1 MAELPEEQ
9 RSKLFSGMAGAG
21 AGAVAAT
28 FVAPLDVVKTR
39 LQVLGAHQA
48 STSAAAAALRSTASA
63 GGSTGGPVA
72 TGGPAAAAAAAAARA
87 PPAAASNSSLPFA
100 RIATALATPPSASAA
115 AAAAA
120 GAGGAAGTSGGP
132 GAGVGA
138 GAGVRAAAAGR
149 WRMGVIAGSLQTI
162 WRTEGLRG
170 LYRGLSPTMV
180 ALLPNWAVYF
190 SVYDHLKRMLSEPS
204 ASAAPSDHQEA
215 SQQGPEQPPQEEQQQ
230 PRPPPQQL
238 SLGRSVVAAAGAG
251 TATVLAT
258 NPLWVVKTRL
268 QTQAMRTNRRPYRGT
283 FSALVRI
290 TREEGLG
297 GLYSGVVPALAGIS
311 HVAIQFPMYEY
322 LKQQI
327 ACRGGSTT
335 DTLTPSQLAAA
346 SAISK
351 VFASTLT
358 YPHEVVRARLQEQGK
373 DLGNVHRYTG
383 VGDCITRIF
392 KEEGIRG
399 FYRGCVTN
407 LFRTTPAAVITFTS
421 FELLIRTL
429 PTVFPPASHTYE
441 DLAEESTS

>member
-1 MAELPEEQ
+1 
-9 RSKLFSGMAGAG
+9 
-21 AGAVAAT
+21 
-28 FVAPLDVVKTR
+28 
-39 LQVLGAHQA
+39 
-48 STSAAAAALRSTASA
+48 
-63 GGSTGGPVA
+63 
-72 TGGPAAAAAAAAARA
+72 
-87 PPAAASNSSLPFA
+87 
-100 RIATALATPPSASAA
+100 
-115 AAAAA
+115 
-120 GAGGAAGTSGGP
+120 
-132 GAGVGA
+132 
-138 GAGVRAAAAGR
+138 
-149 WRMGVIAGSLQTI
+149 
-162 WRTEGLRG
+162 
-170 LYRGLSPTMV
+170 MV

-190 SVYDHLKRMLSEPS
+190 SVYDHLKRMLSEASHPGAVPS
-204 ASAAPSDHQEA
+204 SHEEK
-215 SQQGPEQPPQEEQQQ
+215 PEPGSEQQQ
-230 PRPPPQQL
+230 QQQQQL
-238 SLGRSVVAAAGAG
+238 SLGRSVLAAAGAG

-322 LKQQI
+322 IKQQM
-327 ACRGGSTT
+327 ACREGSTT
-335 DTLTPSQLAAA
+335 DTLTAPQLAAA

-373 DLGNVHRYTG
+373 DLGNAHRYTG

-429 PTVFPPASHTYE
+429 PTIFPPASLTDDGCE
-441 DLAEESTS
+441 DL